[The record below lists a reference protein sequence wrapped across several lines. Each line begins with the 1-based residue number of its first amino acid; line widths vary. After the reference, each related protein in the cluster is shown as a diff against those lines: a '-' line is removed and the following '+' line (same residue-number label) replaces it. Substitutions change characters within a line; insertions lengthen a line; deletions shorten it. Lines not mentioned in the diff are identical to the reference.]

1 MTTNQQIAL
10 SILAAIAVL
19 GVLTLI
25 AAYLMIG
32 MAWQD
37 FQSQPTS
44 SVAPSAYALIARAL
58 ARKCPVC
65 GRGAISAS
73 LFHMNPKCSNCGA
86 VFWSNEG
93 EWMGPVVINYS
104 TAVVAALAT
113 WAILMMFDFS
123 AIAQILLPSIAAVV
137 IALAITPW
145 SHSFW
150 TVFLYLT
157 GEIRPNQPSP
167 IDLSVTRTPE

>member
-10 SILAAIAVL
+10 SILAAIAIL
-19 GVLTLI
+19 GLLTLI

-37 FQSQPTS
+37 FQSRGGS
-44 SVAPSAYALIARAL
+44 SAASGYALIARAL
-58 ARKCPVC
+58 ARKCPIC

-73 LFHMNPKCSNCGA
+73 LFHMNPACSKCGA

-104 TAVVAALAT
+104 AAVAAALAT
-113 WAILMMFDFS
+113 WALLMMFDFS
-123 AIAQILLPSIAAVV
+123 GIAQILLPSIA
-137 IALAITPW
+137 
-145 SHSFW
+145 
-150 TVFLYLT
+150 TV
-157 GEIRPNQPSP
+157 
-167 IDLSVTRTPE
+167 